1 MLQAMLTKQQLHNNM
16 KKITTIFAFLIA
28 VATMTFG
35 QSKLPLDTISKKV
48 VFWQVIELDTTY
60 KADQIFSIV
69 KEWFSTNTKNFNHS
83 NSDKN
88 FSTGDALIGIQ
99 RGNSA
104 PIDQLYKNDQPLKL
118 QDPVDKKLIGKG
130 VLKYTGTSMGCIRVV
145 YIEYDIKVFVKDYKL
160 KVEITNL
167 NYTHYNQ
174 MSMKQSQI
182 YGWSDD
188 GPCSSKNTIENLLT
202 CERCSGEFEKFY
214 SYITTDMDKITT
226 DLKKYL
232 IDNKK
237 AGLGDGW

>member
-1 MLQAMLTKQQLHNNM
+1 M
-16 KKITTIFAFLIA
+16 KKITTIFVFLITG
-28 VATMTFG
+28 VTMIFG

-48 VFWQVIELDTTY
+48 VFRQVIELDSTY
-60 KADQIFSIV
+60 KADQIFSTV
-69 KEWFSTNTKNFNHS
+69 KEWFSTNTKNFNRS

-88 FSTGDALIGIQ
+88 FSTGDVLLGIQ

-104 PIDQLYKNDQPLKL
+104 QIDQLYKNDQPLKL

-145 YIEYDIKVFVKDYKL
+145 YIEYDIKIFVKDYKL
-160 KVEITNL
+160 KVEISNL

-202 CERCSGEFEKFY
+202 CERCNGEFEKFY
-214 SYITTDMDKITT
+214 TYITTDMDKIKT

-232 IDNKK
+232 NDNKK
-237 AGLGDGW
+237 ASSNDGW

>member
-1 MLQAMLTKQQLHNNM
+1 M
-16 KKITTIFAFLIA
+16 KKLTTIFAFLITW
-28 VATMTFG
+28 ATMTFG

-48 VFWQVIELDTTY
+48 IFRQVIELDTTY
-60 KADQIFSIV
+60 KAEQIFSTV
-69 KEWFSTNTKNFNHS
+69 KEWFSTNTKNFNRS

-88 FSTGDALIGIQ
+88 FSTGDALLGIQ

-104 PIDQLYKNDQPLKL
+104 LIDQLYKNDQPLKL
-118 QDPVDKKLIGKG
+118 QDPIDKKLIGKG
-130 VLKYTGTSMGCIRVV
+130 ILKYTGTSMGCIRVV

-174 MSMKQSQI
+174 MSMQQSQI
-182 YGWSDD
+182 YGWSDN

-214 SYITTDMDKITT
+214 YYISTDMDKITT

-237 AGLGDGW
+237 ARSGDGW